1 MSVARTL
8 ASVAYQG
15 PYMGATQI
23 RYTWTVIDEE
33 PLRIVLSEA
42 LVEADGSMEE
52 GSYDE
57 YTAVSEY
64 AFELTSDGFEM
75 SNDLEMSYNQD
86 PDGRVM
92 TSDVLVYGNS
102 SPTEFTWTYDPDGYL
117 TEVTYESKSGLRTFR
132 SLFYESGNLIQF
144 RNTMFSYDDASLK
157 NHPDAPDVV
166 WGYMSVMEKF
176 DPFLYFPYFF
186 GWYDKT
192 SSALPTSMTIS
203 SGTGT
208 VTLPLT
214 YIFDE
219 EGYVTEMKW
228 TDGGS
233 NKVMFTYR

>member
-1 MSVARTL
+1 
-8 ASVAYQG
+8 
-15 PYMGATQI
+15 
-23 RYTWTVIDEE
+23 
-33 PLRIVLSEA
+33 
-42 LVEADGSMEE
+42 
-52 GSYDE
+52 
-57 YTAVSEY
+57 
-64 AFELTSDGFEM
+64 
-75 SNDLEMSYNQD
+75 
-86 PDGRVM
+86 
-92 TSDVLVYGNS
+92 
-102 SPTEFTWTYDPDGYL
+102 
-117 TEVTYESKSGLRTFR
+117 
-132 SLFYESGNLIQF
+132 
-144 RNTMFSYDDASLK
+144 MFSYDDASLK

-176 DPFLYFPYFF
+176 DPFLYFPYFL

>member
-15 PYMGATQI
+15 PYMGATQV

-42 LVEADGSMEE
+42 LVEADGSMQE

-57 YTAVSEY
+57 YTAVSEN
-64 AFELTSDGFEM
+64 AFELAADGFEM
-75 SNDLEMSYNQD
+75 SNDLEMAYSQD
-86 PDGRVM
+86 PDGCVM

-102 SPTEFTWTYDPDGYL
+102 SSTEFTWIYDPYGYL
-117 TEVTYESKSGLRTFR
+117 TEVTYESKSVLRTFR
-132 SLFYESGNLIQF
+132 SLFYDNGNLIQF

-157 NHPDAPDVV
+157 NHHNAPDVV

-176 DPFLYFPYFF
+176 DPFLYFPYLL
-186 GWYDKT
+186 GWYEKT

-228 TDGGS
+228 TDGGD